1 MAVKVL
7 KETATREAEEDFM
20 REVDI
25 MSAFRHSNILSL
37 IGVVLRGMVMLRG
50 WLHTHT
56 HTEGISETSRYM
68 AQDSIKTSSF
78 MAQGIVETPSFM
90 AQITAETPRF
100 MA

>member
-37 IGVVLRGMVMLRG
+37 IGVVLRGKVMLRG
-50 WLHTHT
+50 LLKTHT
-56 HTEGISETSRYM
+56 HTQGISETSRYM
-68 AQDSIKTSSF
+68 AQITAEK
-78 MAQGIVETPSFM
+78 PSFM
-90 AQITAETPRF
+90 AWYRTILKHPA
-100 MA
+100 A